1 MRIFD
6 SREVTATT
14 KFAMLEDEPDWMH
27 PEPPRERLYL
37 QTRTRP
43 HQAFGH
49 SVNPVFKCVN
59 SMRERPLIIRI

>member
-27 PEPPRERLYL
+27 PPPPENAFICKPEPGLTERLA
-37 QTRTRP
+37 TR
-43 HQAFGH
+43 
-49 SVNPVFKCVN
+49 
-59 SMRERPLIIRI
+59 LIRFLNA